1 MTDGSAR
8 DLQAQVKELEAT
20 VRGLTEE
27 FVEAKERIRQ
37 LEDELDAAGEP
48 ADGTEVVR
56 AERSGKQQ
64 AAESEPETAD
74 ADQAADTEAESDQD
88 DDGETTLG
96 DDIIVA

>member
-37 LEDELDAAGEP
+37 LEDELETASGP

-56 AERSGKQQ
+56 AERNGNQQ
-64 AAESEPETAD
+64 AAEPETDD
-74 ADQAADTEAESDQD
+74 ADQADEAETETDQD